1 MASAARDGGSRTMA
15 PRGQDCTAWVSVTV
29 IPDIYSRC
37 RGREALCLRSRS
49 LPLAPYLLSE
59 APTAPLLPTLPS
71 VPALG
76 CGVCSPTASPH
87 RPSAPRMEGTR
98 DAPSGIAQ
106 HDHLP
111 PIQPLP
117 PAWRVP
123 TRRCT
128 RVPCGQTK
136 SVGRVGS
143 SASLNCSPFPRK
155 LPPSPPYTRYP
166 KRLLESH
173 GTTGSRSLRA

>member
-1 MASAARDGGSRTMA
+1 MASAVRDGGSRTMA

-71 VPALG
+71 GSALG
-76 CGVCSPTASPH
+76 CGVHGPTASPH
-87 RPSAPRMEGTR
+87 RPSAPRTGGTR
-98 DAPSGIAQ
+98 DGPSGIAQ

-123 TRRCT
+123 TRRCS
-128 RVPCGQTK
+128 PCPLWSNKERGTCGELGQPK
-136 SVGRVGS
+136 LFSF
-143 SASLNCSPFPRK
+143 SP
-155 LPPSPPYTRYP
+155 
-166 KRLLESH
+166 
-173 GTTGSRSLRA
+173 